1 MAPIHALKTTLCSLG
16 TTWTSDKICSRLE
29 RIVCSVAKDIQAAS
43 SGHGRARQNGQDNAS
58 SNTQKA
64 CLSDMLD
71 MCPGPNIV
79 LYKKMSV
86 NKQNIQ
92 IFAATHTFIC
102 KKIVW
107 DLACSIVCLFLLK
120 KAPLFWR
127 KKTKLWI
134 SKICWTFP
142 LNLNSM
148 LLWRLGWCDLVWN
161 NISVRALMM

>member
-16 TTWTSDKICSRLE
+16 TTWTTDKICNRLE

-64 CLSDMLD
+64 CLLDMLD

-102 KKIVW
+102 KKIV
-107 DLACSIVCLFLLK
+107 
-120 KAPLFWR
+120 
-127 KKTKLWI
+127 
-134 SKICWTFP
+134 
-142 LNLNSM
+142 
-148 LLWRLGWCDLVWN
+148 
-161 NISVRALMM
+161 